1 MSPAHRFTL
10 SDNTS
15 MTPDAD
21 AAVSVALARQ
31 LHEIAA
37 FCLARLLQVS
47 LSRLHPLL
55 AHRHSFL
62 ASFKMPC
69 ANARYIRPRPAFS
82 FAALIAISFPNFPHT
97 TFLFFEWG
105 IIVFFVL
112 LRLCNLLRKGF
123 SAQRVLYPLVSL
135 FFWSRISCSLLCSV
149 VVCSQSRRGFR
160 PVL

>member
-82 FAALIAISFPNFPHT
+82 FAALIAISFPNFPHNN
-97 TFLFFEWG
+97 
-105 IIVFFVL
+105 FFVL
-112 LRLCNLLRKGF
+112 RMGHHRFFCSSSFVQPSSQRLFCPTCIIPSCISFFLESYFLL
-123 SAQRVLYPLVSL
+123 
-135 FFWSRISCSLLCSV
+135 SV
-149 VVCSQSRRGFR
+149 VFCCCVFSKSSR
-160 PVL
+160 V